1 MTIYKEVLQKA
12 LEILNIEGFS
22 LEVGNLYF
30 SLKDG
35 EGANLGNIEKRK
47 FSDLAEVIDSL
58 DTYHN
63 DYIYNDKEMAE
74 YADFL
79 NDDITYDILM
89 MINPRTYHQIIRFGT
104 IDMAE
109 IGDFY

>member
-1 MTIYKEVLQKA
+1 MTTYENVLQKA

-22 LEVGNLYF
+22 LEVWNSYF
-30 SLKDG
+30 SIRDG

-47 FSDLAEVIDSL
+47 FSNLAEVIDSL
-58 DTYHN
+58 DAYHE
-63 DYIYNDKEMAE
+63 DYIYDDKEMAE

-79 NDDITYDILM
+79 NDDFVCDILM
-89 MINPRTYHQIIRFGT
+89 MINPRTYHQIIRFGA

-109 IGDFY
+109 IGDSY